1 MLKIENPQQTSENR
15 MPPRS
20 WYIPTG
26 AGKMTT
32 LNGVWRFAF
41 FPLGDIRD
49 DIAFEDTI
57 DVPSCWQLKGYE
69 NPNYTN
75 INYPFP
81 CDPPFVPNINPV
93 GVYEREFTINESD
106 KNTYIVFEGV
116 SSCAELYINGKYVGF
131 TQGSHLMSEF
141 DITDYVNEGENTV
154 RVLVYKWCAGSYL
167 EDQDQF
173 RFNGIFRD
181 VYILSRPKGHLFDI
195 DLKTEDKKIV
205 CNANGIY
212 DITVLKGEETVAQ
225 ISGAEGKCAIEID
238 NPVLWNAEKPFLY
251 TVKIASA
258 GEIITR
264 KIGFRTIEIS
274 PDYELLINGTAVK
287 LKGVNHHDTS
297 PVNGWCMSDSDI
309 IRDLELMK
317 KLNINTIR
325 TSHYPPSPRFLDYC
339 DEMGFYV
346 VLETDIETHGM
357 LRRLADVP
365 YCYDED
371 VIWPCNNPEWKK
383 EHVERMAR
391 AYHRDKNHCSIIMWS
406 LGNESNHGENSVAM
420 TEWLRSVDKVRLIHH
435 EQGSAKDAPESCD
448 VYSRMYSPIKEICE
462 WAKDDYMKQPVFL
475 CEYAHS
481 MGNGPGDIW
490 DYVETFYDH
499 KKLIGGCI
507 WEWADHA
514 VMVDGVQKYGGDFE
528 GELTHDG
535 NFCCDGMVFS
545 DRSFKPGTYEVR
557 SAYAPFR
564 IKWQD
569 GSLTISNRFD
579 FSSFDTYRF
588 SYEIICDEEII
599 EKRVISANILPKES
613 FSITPAVTLPES
625 CKYGCHIAVTMLD
638 KNDNVL
644 GVLEEEI
651 PTEVKQSEITFEKA
665 TLREEDFE
673 IIAEGENFRY
683 VFSKLYGGFVS
694 MVVNGEEKLLEPS
707 KISYYRAAT
716 DNDRNIKARQLN
728 INIWQG
734 ENYDCVFTKVY
745 DVKVIDNKIIAECS
759 ASGISR
765 APFFRYVLELEF
777 FANGAVKFNLN
788 GNIRENTFFLP
799 RLGFEFKLP
808 YDNDKFRYFGNGP
821 LESYCDMSHHGTVK
835 FHESDADSEYVNYVY
850 PQEHGNH
857 IDVKVLK
864 IENAFSFTADEKM
877 EMSVLHHSIEDIYKA
892 THTDELKKSDGTHI
906 RIDYKVSGIG
916 SNSCGPALA
925 EKYQLKEKEISF
937 GFLMEI

>member
-1 MLKIENPQQTSENR
+1 

-26 AGKMTT
+26 AGKATT
-32 LNGVWRFAF
+32 LNGVWKFAF
-41 FPLGDIRD
+41 FPLGDIREEV
-49 DIAFEDTI
+49 AFEDTI

-75 INYPFP
+75 ANFPFP
-81 CDPPFVPNINPV
+81 CDPPFVPNINPI
-93 GVYEREFTINESD
+93 GVYEREFTVNDID
-106 KNTYIVFEGV
+106 KNTYMVFEGV
-116 SSCAELYINGKYVGF
+116 SSCAELFINGKYVGF

-141 DITDYVNEGENTV
+141 DITDYVREGENTV
-154 RVLVYKWCAGSYL
+154 RVFVHKWCAGSYL

-173 RFNGIFRD
+173 RYNGIFRD

-195 DLKTEDKKIV
+195 DLKTDGSRIV
-205 CNANGIY
+205 CEANGIY
-212 DITVLKGEETVAQ
+212 DITVLKGEETIAQ
-225 ISGAEGKCAIEID
+225 INGAEGKCAIEIE
-238 NPVLWNAEKPFLY
+238 NPVLWNAEKPYLY
-251 TVKIASA
+251 TVKIASE

-274 PDYELLINGTAVK
+274 PDCELLINGTAVK
-287 LKGVNHHDTS
+287 IKGVNHHDTS
-297 PVNGWCMSDSDI
+297 PINGWCMTDSDI
-309 IRDLELMK
+309 LLDLELMK

-325 TSHYPPSPRFLDYC
+325 TAHYPPSPRFLDYC
-339 DEMGFYV
+339 DELGFYV
-346 VLETDIETHGM
+346 ILETDMETHGF
-357 LRRLADVP
+357 LRRFANVP
-365 YCYDED
+365 YNYDDGEE
-371 VIWPCNNPEWKK
+371 WPCNNPEWKK
-383 EHVERMAR
+383 EHIERMAR
-391 AYHRDKNHCSIIMWS
+391 AYHRDKNHTSIIMWS
-406 LGNESNHGENSVAM
+406 TGNESNHGENFEAM
-420 TEWLRSVDKVRLIHH
+420 VDWIRSVEKHRLVHH
-435 EQGSAKDAPESCD
+435 ESGTLKGNNDYCD
-448 VYSRMYSPIKEICE
+448 VRSSMYTSPDELIKLAEN
-462 WAKDDYMKQPVFL
+462 KDIKQPVFL

-490 DYVETFYDH
+490 DYVETFYSH

-514 VMVDGVQKYGGDFE
+514 VLVDGVQKYGGDFE

-535 NFCCDGMVFS
+535 NFCCDGMLFS
-545 DRSFKPGTYEVR
+545 DRSFKPGTYEIR

-564 IKWQD
+564 IEWNE

-588 SYEIICDEEII
+588 SYEIVCDEEIL
-599 EKRVISANILPKES
+599 ERRVISANIPPKES
-613 FSITPAVTLPES
+613 FSITPAVTLPET

-638 KNDNVL
+638 KKDNVL
-644 GVLEEEI
+644 GVLEKEI
-651 PTEVKQSEITFEKA
+651 PIKIEKQEITSPKA
-665 TLREEDFE
+665 TLKEELYE

-694 MVVNGEEKLLEPS
+694 MVVNGQEKLLSPQ
-707 KISYYRAAT
+707 KISYYRAPT
-716 DNDRNIKARQLN
+716 DNDRSIKTRQLK
-728 INIWQG
+728 IDTWQG
-734 ENYDCVFTKVY
+734 ENYDCVFNKVYNTKV
-745 DVKVIDNKIIAECS
+745 IENKIIAECS
-759 ASGISR
+759 AGGVSR
-765 APFFRYVLELEF
+765 APFFNYTLELEF
-777 FANGAVKFNLN
+777 FESGAVKVNLN
-788 GNIRENTFFLP
+788 GKIRENTFFLP

-835 FHESDADSEYVNYVY
+835 FHESDAQNEYVNYVY

-857 IDVKVLK
+857 IDVKRLE
-864 IENAFSFTADEKM
+864 IENAFKFTADTKM
-877 EMSVLHHSIEDIYKA
+877 EISVLHHSIEAIYKA
-892 THTDELKKSDGTHI
+892 THTDELEESDGTHV

-925 EKYQLKEKEISF
+925 PKYQLNEKDISF